1 MPNVQETTLSVPDI
15 ECDGCVN
22 TIQGAL
28 KDVPGVQT
36 VQADATTKQVH
47 LSYDPHVITMEK
59 VESVLS
65 EAGYPVA
72 K

>member
-1 MPNVQETTLSVPDI
+1 MLNVQETTLSVPDI
-15 ECDGCVN
+15 GCDGCVN
-22 TIQGAL
+22 TVQGAL
-28 KDVPGVQT
+28 KDVPGVQA

-47 LSYDPHVITMEK
+47 LSYDPQVITMEK